1 MLLPSDKESLPIYK
15 NLVEALDPFVDF
27 FLCETM
33 SLAREGKNA
42 VSAARSFSSRSLP
55 VWVAWTL
62 ADDGSPGLRSGE
74 SIVEA
79 YKAVEPFEPDAFL
92 FNCTDPQAITLGFT
106 QLLELTERS
115 AAPSANRCRASN
127 IGHRTGLSGSSGRQR
142 SGLRAARRT
151 LPLRG

>member
-1 MLLPSDKESLPIYK
+1 MAGQIAREVADESDEEVLVAGCLPPPLDVSYRPDLVPSDGLVANIQ

-62 ADDGSPGLRSGE
+62 ADDRSPGLRSGE

-79 YKAVEPFEPDAFL
+79 YEAVG
-92 FNCTDPQAITLGFT
+92 C
-106 QLLELTERS
+106 LLE
-115 AAPSANRCRASN
+115 P
-127 IGHRTGLSGSSGRQR
+127 
-142 SGLRAARRT
+142 RRVFI
-151 LPLRG
+151 